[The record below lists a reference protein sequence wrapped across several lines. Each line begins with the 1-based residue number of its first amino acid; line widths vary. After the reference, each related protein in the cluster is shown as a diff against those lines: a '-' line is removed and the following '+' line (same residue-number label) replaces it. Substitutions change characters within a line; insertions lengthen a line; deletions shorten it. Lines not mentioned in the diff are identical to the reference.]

1 MSFLRLSESPPG
13 NADQADGRDAPPYH
27 VPFGARC
34 QLGCSRVTPV
44 AIAFPLCLAARAVPL
59 CLAARGFSSRM
70 VNTGGRPPDVHDR
83 TVMPLSPVG
92 HDEQHVVDADA
103 QPDHRGQGSVPPWTR
118 LSRPIALPDSDTTPR
133 SLRGQDYRDC
143 PLPESAPSSLLGPG
157 PVWPVAAFA
166 QGFSVK

>member
-1 MSFLRLSESPPG
+1 MLTRPTAAMPRRTTCRSAPAVSW
-13 NADQADGRDAPPYH
+13 DA
-27 VPFGARC
+27 
-34 QLGCSRVTPV
+34 SRVTPV

-83 TVMPLSPVG
+83 TVMPPSPVG

-157 PVWPVAAFA
+157 PVW
-166 QGFSVK
+166 